1 MLEFCPMCK
10 GLLQMKEEAG
20 RNIGFC
26 ACGFKRTGG
35 ISISGEDSNFER
47 KINLG
52 EGVISEDEVLK
63 EGFYKICK
71 KCGFDKAEAFTL
83 TSNESEVTIFK
94 CLKCGNSTRQAQGSS
109 KA

>member
-1 MLEFCPMCK
+1 
-10 GLLQMKEEAG
+10 MKEEAG

-26 ACGFKRTGG
+26 ACGFKRTAG
-35 ISISGEDSNFER
+35 INISGEDGNQER

-52 EGVISEDEVLK
+52 EGVVSENEIVK
-63 EGFYKICK
+63 EGFDKICK
-71 KCGFDKAEAFTL
+71 KCGFGRAEAFSMI
-83 TSNESEVTIFK
+83 SNESEVTIFK